1 MPYSVR
7 IKASAA
13 KELAAVARPQRQRL
27 IEAIDRLGADPL
39 RGTALKGNLTG
50 LRRVRVGDYRIVFEV
65 RHGELIVLVIRVA
78 HRQLARG
85 AAMKAGAR
93 A

>member
-1 MPYSVR
+1 MPCSVR

-13 KELAAVARPQRQRL
+13 KELAAVARPQRERL

-50 LRRVRVGDYRIVFEV
+50 LRRVRVGDYRIVYEV

-78 HRQLARG
+78 HRREVY
-85 AAMKAGAR
+85 R
-93 A
+93 Y

>member
-13 KELAAVARPQRQRL
+13 KELAAIALPERERL
-27 IEAIDRLGADPL
+27 IEAIDRLGAEPL
-39 RGTALKGNLTG
+39 RGTALKGDLTG
-50 LRRVRVGDYRIVFEV
+50 LRRVRVGDYRIVYEV

-78 HRQLARG
+78 HRREVY
-85 AAMKAGAR
+85 R
-93 A
+93 Y

>member
-13 KELAAVARPQRQRL
+13 KELAAVARPQRERL

-50 LRRVRVGDYRIVFEV
+50 LRRVRVGDYRIVYEV

-78 HRQLARG
+78 YRREVY
-85 AAMKAGAR
+85 R
-93 A
+93 Y